1 MGDLCVGR
9 IRNAHARDH
18 PTTTANRI
26 VSLNPGSNETN
37 PRNAANLAGLSVGVP
52 GMGLLSTDHIKESL
66 SLSQRNGIAL

>member
-1 MGDLCVGR
+1 
-9 IRNAHARDH
+9 
-18 PTTTANRI
+18 
-26 VSLNPGSNETN
+26 N